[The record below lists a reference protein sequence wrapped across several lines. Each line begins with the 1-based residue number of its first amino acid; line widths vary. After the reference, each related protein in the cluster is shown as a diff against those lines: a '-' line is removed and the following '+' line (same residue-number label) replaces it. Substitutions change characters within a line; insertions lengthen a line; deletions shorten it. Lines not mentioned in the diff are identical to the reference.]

1 MSELVIEDAA
11 FNDHA
16 AVAALLDAAGLPVP
30 GERDRPVRMLV
41 ARRAGGRA
49 GKVVGCVGWERAGDE
64 ALLRSFAVAE
74 AERRAGVG
82 SALVVALV
90 DRLTRDGVG
99 AVYLLT
105 IGARAFF
112 EARDFRVVSRDQV
125 SDAVRGSHEFVLHH
139 CDSAVCMVKHTPAYT
154 SGGLSST

>member
-41 ARRAGGRA
+41 ARRAGQI
-49 GKVVGCVGWERAGDE
+49 VGCVGWERAGHE

-82 SALVVALV
+82 SALVAALV

-112 EARDFRVVSRDQV
+112 EARDFRVVSRDRV